1 MVDSTTDLS
10 SKDIQEKFTTYSN
23 NLKKT
28 VKDLYDLYNLC
39 KSRKDVNSD
48 LVQYIIVY

>member
-1 MVDSTTDLS
+1 MSDSTTDLS

-48 LVQYIIVY
+48 LV

>member
-28 VKDLYDLYNLC
+28 VKDLYDLSIYSIS
-39 KSRKDVNSD
+39 KS
-48 LVQYIIVY
+48 LFETYIIQ

>member
-1 MVDSTTDLS
+1 MSDSTTDLS

-23 NLKKT
+23 KLKQT
-28 VKDLYDLYNLC
+28 VKDLYDLYNMC

-48 LVQYIIVY
+48 LVQYFIVD

>member
-10 SKDIQEKFTTYSN
+10 CKDIKEKFTTYSN

-28 VKDLYDLYNLC
+28 VKDLYDLYNVC
-39 KSRKDVNSD
+39 KSRKDVDYD
-48 LVQYIIVY
+48 LV

>member
-1 MVDSTTDLS
+1 MSDSTTDLS
-10 SKDIQEKFTTYSN
+10 SKDIQEKYTTYSN

-48 LVQYIIVY
+48 LV

>member
-1 MVDSTTDLS
+1 MSDSTTDLS

-28 VKDLYDLYNLC
+28 VKDLYDLYNMC
-39 KSRKDVNSD
+39 KSRKDVNYD
-48 LVQYIIVY
+48 LV